1 MVRWRQ
7 PARGWSSRAEPSST
21 WRAASRRAPSSPA
34 SASSSFVT
42 ISRRQQ
48 KGAFAMSRRAA
59 RAPHLSIVV
68 PLFNEVSTIREL
80 HRRLARVL
88 FQIAAPSEVI
98 YVDDGSVDGTVEELQ
113 RISGQDARVRVV
125 RLARNYGQTAAL
137 AAGFD
142 AAAGEVVVAM
152 DGDLQHEPEEIPKLL
167 AKLHEGFDI
176 VSGWRE
182 QRVDNLW
189 TRRLPSKVANW
200 LMAKLSGVSL
210 NDFGTTF
217 KAYRAPV
224 IKRIRLY
231 GDLHRFIPALA
242 SWGGARIAEVPIANI
257 PRPQNQSHYGLSR
270 TWRVA
275 ADLVTVRFLLQ
286 YVTRPLHF
294 FGPIGFS
301 SVATGLAAG
310 GWGLATKIVTGA
322 PVFLEHGPLLLLSAV
337 LIQTGIVLI
346 GLGLLAEL
354 LTRIYMDGRQRR
366 IYTVARRELPARH
379 EWRGPQPVPVPLR
392 PRVV

>member
-1 MVRWRQ
+1 
-7 PARGWSSRAEPSST
+7 
-21 WRAASRRAPSSPA
+21 
-34 SASSSFVT
+34 
-42 ISRRQQ
+42 
-48 KGAFAMSRRAA
+48 MSRNAHL
-59 RAPHLSIVV
+59 APQLSIVV
-68 PLFNEVSTIREL
+68 PLFNEVGTIHEL
-80 HRRLARVL
+80 HKRLTEVL
-88 FQIAAPSEVI
+88 LLIGQPSEIV
-98 YVDDGSVDGTVEELQ
+98 YVDDGSRDGTGEALTAIA
-113 RISGQDARVRVV
+113 RRDPRVRLTT
-125 RLARNYGQTAAL
+125 LARNYGQTAAL

-142 AAAGEVVVAM
+142 AAAGDVIVAM
-152 DGDLQHEPEEIPKLL
+152 DGDLQHAPEEIPKLL
-167 AKLHEGFDI
+167 AKLSEGYDI

-189 TRRLPSKVANW
+189 TRRLPSRIANW

-210 NDFGTTF
+210 HDFGTTF

-275 ADLVTVRFLLQ
+275 ADLITVRFLLR

-301 SVATGLAAG
+301 SVAAG
-310 GWGLATKIVTGA
+310 ATAGAWILGTKLVTGA
-322 PVFLEHGPLLLLSAV
+322 PVFVEHGPLLLLSAV
-337 LIQTGIVLI
+337 LIQTGIMLI

-354 LTRIYMDGRQRR
+354 LTRIYMDGRHRR
-366 IYTVARRELPARH
+366 IYTVAASPAR
-379 EWRGPQPVPVPLR
+379 EPLAWDRPRPVPVPFR
-392 PRVV
+392 PAVRQ